1 MNYKNGSYI
10 KEGLQES
17 LEVKKFRAS
26 LQKDITKFIKNLKL

>member
-1 MNYKNGSYI
+1 MGYKNGGYI

-17 LEVKKFRAS
+17 LEVRKFRQS